1 MYRMVLPVLLLS
13 GQSDTHVPPR
23 MMTDSVSPLC
33 LGKQKTHALQPG
45 NTQRDMEVPRLLS
58 GYYVFYG

>member
-1 MYRMVLPVLLLS
+1 MCRMVLPALLLS

-33 LGKQKTHALQPG
+33 LGKQKTHAVQPG